1 MAETAAVAVSGGAAA
16 REAKLPSPASIDGA
30 EKALL
35 LLVSIDESVATRVLS
50 HLEAD
55 EVLALRKA
63 SEQLL
68 EIDPKVLLVVHREFV
83 GRMRQG
89 MPASLKGSGAYLRRL
104 AGKALGEGKV
114 AELWEE
120 RREVKGPFARLA
132 DMEPAAIMSLL
143 ERERPQTLA
152 VVFSMLEPARAS
164 ELLRRFSLDVQA
176 EVVARMAKLDSL
188 PRDVVAEIERQFAD
202 EVEALGDP
210 SRTEIPGLESAVAI
224 LKRFDEE
231 EASALFGELQGR
243 DEKLA
248 ETLQNQMFTF
258 EDLLRVDAR
267 GIQQLLK
274 EIQTD
279 QLVLALKGASDEM
292 REKIFGNLSS
302 RAGAAIRE
310 ELEYL
315 GPVRV
320 ADVEAAQRAIVE
332 IALRLEK
339 EGRIQIAREGASDY
353 V

>member
-1 MAETAAVAVSGGAAA
+1 MAEGVAVAARGEGAI
-16 REAKLPSPASIDGA
+16 EPVEGA

-50 HLEAD
+50 HLGSE
-55 EVLALRKA
+55 EVLALRHA
-63 SEQLL
+63 SERLT
-68 EIDPKVLLVVHREFV
+68 EIDPRVLLRVHKEFV
-83 GRMRQG
+83 SRMRQG

-104 AGKALGEGKV
+104 AGKALGEGRV

-132 DMEPAAIMSLL
+132 EMEPSAVMSLL

-152 VVFSMLEPARAS
+152 VVFSMLDPAKAR
-164 ELLRRFSLDVQA
+164 ELLRRFPLPVQA
-176 EVVARMAKLDSL
+176 EIVGRMARLDSL
-188 PRDVVAEIERQFAD
+188 PREVVQEIERQFAD

-210 SRTEIPGLESAVAI
+210 QRAEIPGLESAVAI

-231 EASALFGELQGR
+231 EAQALFGELQGR
-243 DEKLA
+243 DEALV

-258 EDLLRVDAR
+258 EDLLRVDAK

-279 QLVLALKGASDEM
+279 QLVMALKSASDEM

-302 RAGAAIRE
+302 RAAAAIRE

-332 IALRLEK
+332 VALRLEK
-339 EGRIQIAREGASDY
+339 EGHIQIAREGASDY

>member
-1 MAETAAVAVSGGAAA
+1 MAGAVAVA
-16 REAKLPSPASIDGA
+16 REGSSGTVTPVEGA

-50 HLEAD
+50 HLGPE
-55 EVLALRKA
+55 EVLALRHA
-63 SEQLL
+63 SEKLT
-68 EIDPKVLLVVHREFV
+68 EIDPRVLLQVHKEFV
-83 GRMRQG
+83 ARMRQG

-104 AGKALGEGKV
+104 AGKALGEGRV

-132 DMEPAAIMSLL
+132 EMEPSAVMSLL

-152 VVFSMLEPARAS
+152 VVFSMLEPSKAR
-164 ELLRRFSLDVQA
+164 ELLLRFPLGVQA
-176 EVVARMAKLDSL
+176 EIVARMAKLDSL
-188 PRDVVAEIERQFAD
+188 PREVVQEIERQFAD

-210 SRTEIPGLESAVAI
+210 SRAKIPGLETAVAI
-224 LKRFDEE
+224 LKRFGEE
-231 EASALFGELQGR
+231 EAQALFGELQGR
-243 DEKLA
+243 DEALV

-258 EDLLRVDAR
+258 EDLLRVDAK

-279 QLVLALKGASDEM
+279 QLVLALKSASEEM

-302 RAGAAIRE
+302 RAAAAIRE

-332 IALRLEK
+332 VALRLEK
-339 EGRIQIAREGASDY
+339 EGVIQIAREGANDY